1 MEQEFY
7 NYKLRVPSQMDL
19 VTTTNI
25 RKFIGIIHQLPDTFQ
40 NSDIANIKEFPLNNE
55 DAIARLLAYF
65 KYLGILSEE
74 RTKGKNEDKEINIQ
88 YFHLTDVGKDLK
100 KTAIYEP
107 DNLNTK
113 WIECLKKSELF
124 KALLENEEFKE
135 WNHISKTNLRKLLG
149 ESFSKKVKD
158 AKERIDSA
166 EEYLINFVKEF
177 NLFTYDGTYL
187 KPVGEKSVQEQPI
200 EMGLENIKKSMEKE
214 SSLPISKG
222 FTYIKDDNFELK
234 IRLDTLS
241 LKLLEEQVKF
251 LKTKLESMNN
261 EQKNVEKQ

>member
-1 MEQEFY
+1 M
-7 NYKLRVPSQMDL
+7 
-19 VTTTNI
+19 
-25 RKFIGIIHQLPDTFQ
+25 
-40 NSDIANIKEFPLNNE
+40 
-55 DAIARLLAYF
+55 
-65 KYLGILSEE
+65 
-74 RTKGKNEDKEINIQ
+74 
-88 YFHLTDVGKDLK
+88 
-100 KTAIYEP
+100 
-107 DNLNTK
+107 
-113 WIECLKKSELF
+113 
-124 KALLENEEFKE
+124 
-135 WNHISKTNLRKLLG
+135 
-149 ESFSKKVKD
+149 
-158 AKERIDSA
+158 
-166 EEYLINFVKEF
+166 INFVKEF